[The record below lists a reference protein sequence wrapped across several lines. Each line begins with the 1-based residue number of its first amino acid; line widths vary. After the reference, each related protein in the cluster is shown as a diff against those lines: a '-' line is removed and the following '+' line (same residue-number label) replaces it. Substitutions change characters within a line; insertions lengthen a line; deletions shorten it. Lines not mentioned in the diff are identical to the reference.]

1 MSSQVRGSPASE
13 ACDVL
18 VAGGG
23 GAGLSAAIAASE
35 RGADVVLVEKMD
47 EPGGAT
53 GISVGTITAAG
64 TPLQEA
70 AGIRDDVDTHFR
82 DYLEFIP
89 PGETPADYDLD
100 LTRLLIESA
109 PGVLRRMIDL
119 GLRFTGP
126 HPEPPHSVP
135 RMHNAAP
142 GSMAYIDALR
152 LAAERAGAVVR
163 TRTRLFE
170 LERTS
175 TGRVTGA
182 VLEDSGTGRRTR
194 LRAGGGVVLATGY
207 YSANDDLARRYGRP
221 PEMEGIGTLPEGATG
236 DGMVAAMDVGA
247 AVAAMDGGS
256 SPSFRTPSPPY
267 VRPEPH
273 LFEAGAILVDS
284 GGRRFANELDGPETV
299 ASRLPGGGPFIVFDS
314 QLAARIAVAEDD
326 SGPGRN
332 GWHDSGKL
340 FLSTFPAIAYAYL
353 DDYRTR
359 TGYYFESHTACGLAE
374 QIGVPPDAL
383 ERTLKEVDRIV
394 MGEARDPFGRRSF
407 GPGPFRPP
415 FHAIGP
421 LRTFIASTGGLKVD
435 ADMRVLDTTGAPI
448 DGLYAAGI
456 NAASNA
462 LIAGHGHALV
472 WAFATGRI
480 AGTNAA
486 AGAAITQE
494 RTG

>member
-1 MSSQVRGSPASE
+1 MASQAPASPAVE
-13 ACDVL
+13 TCDVL

-23 GAGLSAAIAASE
+23 GAGLSAAVAAAE
-35 RGADVVLVEKMD
+35 RGAGVVLVEKAD
-47 EPGGAT
+47 DPGGAT
-53 GISVGTITAAG
+53 GMSVGTISAAG

-82 DYLEFIP
+82 DYLQLIP
-89 PGETPADYDLD
+89 PGAAPADYDLD

-109 PGVLRRMIDL
+109 PGVLRRMIDM

-135 RMHNAAP
+135 RMHNVVP
-142 GSMAYIDALR
+142 GPVAYIEALR
-152 LAAERAGAVVR
+152 REAERAGAAIR
-163 TRTRLFE
+163 TRTRLVE
-170 LERTS
+170 LERS
-175 TGRVTGA
+175 GAGRVTGA
-182 VLEDSGTGRRTR
+182 LLEDVGTGRRIL
-194 LRAGGGVVLATGY
+194 LRARRGIVLATGY
-207 YSANDDLARRYGRP
+207 YGANDDLARRYGRP
-221 PEMEGIGTLPEGATG
+221 PEMEDAGTLPEDATG

-273 LFEAGAILVDS
+273 LFDAGAILVDS
-284 GGRRFANELDGPETV
+284 EGRRFANELDNPE
-299 ASRLPGGGPFIVFDS
+299 AAAARLPGGGPFIVFDS
-314 QLAARIAVAEDD
+314 QLADRVAVAEED

-332 GWHDSGKL
+332 GWHERGKL
-340 FLSTFPAIAYAYL
+340 FISTFPAIAYAYL
-353 DDYRTR
+353 EDYRTR
-359 TGYYFESHTACGLAE
+359 TSYYYESPTASGLAE
-374 QIGVPPDAL
+374 RISVPPDAL
-383 ERTLKEVDRIV
+383 RQTIDEVGRIAS
-394 MGEARDPFGRRSF
+394 GEARDPFGRDRF

-421 LRTFIASTGGLKVD
+421 LRTFISATGGLRID
-435 ADMRVLDTTGAPI
+435 SDMRVLDKSGAPI

-480 AGTNAA
+480 AGNNAA
-486 AGAAITQE
+486 AEPVT
-494 RTG
+494 T

>member
-1 MSSQVRGSPASE
+1 MTGSRSLAGD

-23 GAGLSAAIAASE
+23 GAGLSAAVAAAE
-35 RGADVVLVEKMD
+35 RGARVVLVEKGD
-47 EPGGAT
+47 ELGGAT
-53 GISVGTITAAG
+53 GMSVGTISAAG

-70 AGIRDDVDTHFR
+70 AGIRDDVDAHFR
-82 DYLEFIP
+82 DYLEFMS
-89 PGETPADYDLD
+89 PGATPADYDLD

-119 GLRFTGP
+119 GLQFTGP

-135 RMHNAAP
+135 RMHNVVP
-142 GSMAYIDALR
+142 GPSAYIDALR
-152 LAAERAGAVVR
+152 REAEGAGAATR
-163 TRTRLFE
+163 TRTRLVE
-170 LERTS
+170 LTRDGA
-175 TGRVTGA
+175 GRVTGA
-182 VLEDSGTGRRTR
+182 ALEDTATGGRTA
-194 LRAGGGVVLATGY
+194 LRARRGVVLAAGY
-207 YSANDDLARRYGRP
+207 YGANDDLAHRYGRP
-221 PEMEGIGTLPEGATG
+221 PEMEGVGTLPEDATG
-236 DGMVAAMDVGA
+236 DGLVAAMDAGA

-284 GGRRFANELDGPETV
+284 GGRRFANELDGPEAA
-299 ASRLPGGGPFIVFDS
+299 ASRLPGGGPFIVFDAR
-314 QLAARIAVAEDD
+314 LADRVAVAGED

-332 GWHDSGKL
+332 GWHERGKL

-359 TGYYFESHTACGLAE
+359 TGYYYESATAPGLAE
-374 QIGVPPDAL
+374 RIGVPADGL
-383 ERTLKEVDRIV
+383 GRTLDEVDRV
-394 MGEARDPFGRRSF
+394 AGGEASDPFGRESF
-407 GPGPFRPP
+407 GPGPLRPP

-421 LRTFIASTGGLKVD
+421 LRTFISATGGLRVD
-435 ADMRVLDTTGAPI
+435 GEMRVLDTSGAPI
-448 DGLYAAGI
+448 EGLYAAGI

-480 AGTNAA
+480 AGENAA
-486 AGAAITQE
+486 GYAG
-494 RTG
+494 RN